1 MYDSGSILEVGVLFS
16 DFGEDLTCGNGK
28 VHCRRFINCSLDAW
42 TTIWPTKEVSQV
54 HSKGIILRTDMQ
66 HVQLG
71 ANGTV
76 AKLAAD
82 APGSTRL

>member
-1 MYDSGSILEVGVLFS
+1 MYDSGSIREVSVLSS

-28 VHCRRFINCSLDAW
+28 VHRRCIVDCSFDPW
-42 TTIWPTKEVSQV
+42 TTIWPIKQVSQIE
-54 HSKGIILRTDMQ
+54 SKSIIVKTNMQ